1 MMNLEFKY
9 LSAYLSIV
17 FFIGLFF
24 INALNFDKENIG
36 GPTTTLSHTNDIMN
50 STVCS
55 VNSTNTNSIGVQ
67 SNGFW
72 QAAVITESPW
82 VHLLDPVSGNGDG
95 FARYQAE
102 PNYTDNPRTATINI
116 GGQEFTVFQ
125 AAYNPNEVCTVETD
139 VADFRAS
146 SSGAVTEIHVND
158 WGLNLR
164 WTISVPRDTD
174 WILSDRVD
182 GRGSVAANLFVTENS
197 HSTSRM
203 TVVVIGH
210 KIIPIIQGGTMG
222 GGR

>member
-1 MMNLEFKY
+1 MNLEFKY
-9 LSAYLSIV
+9 LPAYLSIM

-36 GPTTTLSHTNDIMN
+36 GPTTTLSHTNDVMN

-67 SNGFW
+67 SNGYW
-72 QAAVITESPW
+72 QATIITESPW

-102 PNYTDNPRTATINI
+102 PNYTGNPRTATINI
-116 GGQEFTVFQ
+116 GGQEFAVLQ
-125 AAYNPNEVCTVETD
+125 NPYNPGEVCTVEAD
-139 VADFRAS
+139 VTELRAS
-146 SSGAVTEIHVND
+146 STGVVTEVHVND
-158 WGLNLR
+158 WGLNLD
-164 WTISVPRDTD
+164 WSILVPRGTD

-182 GRGSVAANLFVTENS
+182 GRGSGAANLSVIENP
-197 HSTSRM
+197 HFTSRM
-203 TVVVIGH
+203 VVVVIGH
-210 KIIPIIQGGTMG
+210 KNIPVIQGGRLG